1 MNVSKVLTVHSISR
15 SIVKKSLALG
25 GITAGLAATL
35 LFAAPAYADGSAY
48 VGDAVSSLQDGST
61 YVANGSNGSGLNT
74 YDGTNVG
81 VVVVPVNSNDTLNPS
96 QLAGQ
101 IYGQVSGKYDT
112 VIVVNSDSSN
122 NVHYGVA
129 PGAASSKVLPI
140 LQDNGDVVSGLVS
153 DKQEL
158 INAVA
163 QPTNT
168 GGDSGSS
175 IAPFVGVGGGLLG
188 ILLVGAVVL
197 TVTRRRTGK
206 SNRPEPVKAIKSD
219 ELRKAMETFGKLT
232 VKHTQLGYPT
242 AKLMK
247 SLLGHLNELF
257 TRLERKGNED
267 NQKGLA
273 EVEYT
278 HSLSKLNAALG
289 ADYYLDIA
297 ENETL
302 WTKSRERLR
311 EVEDAV
317 KAVDDQALENI
328 RQVNSSQDL
337 NLRVSLESIL
347 SVASDKIDVNDLLKP
362 QEKKT
367 RWR

>member
-1 MNVSKVLTVHSISR
+1 M
-15 SIVKKSLALG
+15 KKSLALG

-35 LFAAPAYADGSAY
+35 LFAAPAHADGSAY

-61 YVANGSNGSGLNT
+61 YVANGANGSGLNT

-101 IYGQVSGKYDT
+101 IYGQVAGKYDT

-129 PGAASSKVLPI
+129 PGEASSKVLPI

-168 GGDSGSS
+168 GGSDSGSGF
-175 IAPFVGVGGGLLG
+175 APVAGVGGGLLG
-188 ILLVGAVVL
+188 VILVGAVTYFLV
-197 TVTRRRTGK
+197 RRRNGK

-219 ELRKAMETFGKLT
+219 ELRKSMETFGRLT
-232 VKHTQLGYPT
+232 TKHTQLGYAT
-242 AKLMK
+242 AKPMK

-257 TRLERKGNED
+257 TRLERKGNEG
-267 NQKGLA
+267 NQKALA

-278 HSLSKLNAALG
+278 HSISKLNAALG

-297 ENETL
+297 KDETL

-317 KAVDDQALENI
+317 KALDDQALENI

-347 SVASDKIDVNDLLKP
+347 STAADKIDVNDLLKP
-362 QEKKT
+362 ESKKS